1 MIQHS
6 FQFIDTLFAE
16 VKKKKITKQ
25 KKKRHQIRSSI
36 MMVYVMHSIGLLL
49 IWCRYQ
55 APIPAD
61 QVKSWTEYDYEGRK
75 ATGSDY
81 YCNTFLGI

>member
-1 MIQHS
+1 
-6 FQFIDTLFAE
+6 
-16 VKKKKITKQ
+16 
-25 KKKRHQIRSSI
+25 
-36 MMVYVMHSIGLLL
+36 MHSTGLLL

-75 ATGSDY
+75 ATSYDCC
-81 YCNTFLGI
+81 CNTFQSI

>member
-1 MIQHS
+1 
-6 FQFIDTLFAE
+6 
-16 VKKKKITKQ
+16 
-25 KKKRHQIRSSI
+25 
-36 MMVYVMHSIGLLL
+36 MMVYVICIMHSIGLLI

-75 ATGSDY
+75 ATSYDY
-81 YCNTFLGI
+81 YSNIFLSI